1 MQKIEAV
8 IFDLGGVLLN
18 IDYNLT
24 RKAFQQL
31 GIADFENLY
40 SQANADELFSRLEKG
55 LIKEE
60 DFYYELR
67 DGTGL
72 PLTDIEIR
80 HAWNAMLLDFR
91 ETSLDFLEKLK
102 NNYSLFLL
110 SNTNEIHLKK
120 FYEIY
125 HEGERAEPVE
135 SFFKKAFYSFEMGM
149 RKPDPDIYEYVLE
162 KHQLSRERTL
172 FIDDSI
178 QNIDTAR
185 QLGLQTVHLQKG
197 MLVEELDW
205 TYFFISSNSI

>member
-1 MQKIEAV
+1 MDKIEAV

-24 RKAFQQL
+24 RTAFEQL

-40 SQANADELFSRLEKG
+40 SHANADELFSRLEKG

-60 DFYYELR
+60 DFYHELR
-67 DGTGL
+67 DCTGL
-72 PLTDIEIR
+72 SLTDLEIR
-80 HAWNAMLLDFR
+80 NAWNAMLLDFR

-125 HEGERAEPVE
+125 HEGERSAPFE
-135 SFFKKAFYSFEMGM
+135 SYFTKAWYSFEMGM
-149 RKPDPDIYEYVLE
+149 RKPDSDIYEYVLE